1 MPGFDGT
8 GPVGY
13 GSMTGRGLGYCNP
26 RVGAG
31 TPFYGRRSGWGRGR
45 GGGFRRGGGGFGR
58 GWDLGRGRA
67 YSGAPPAYGPYAGP
81 AYGAPYGMDPQ
92 EEASYLKEEAAS
104 IRNELEAIQ
113 RRINELESKE
123 SPSR

>member
-8 GPVGY
+8 GPIGY

-31 TPFYGRRSGWGRGR
+31 TPFYGRRPGSGRGWGR
-45 GGGFRRGGGGFGR
+45 GFRRGGGVFAR
-58 GWDLGRGRA
+58 GWDFGRGRA
-67 YSGAPPAYGPYAGP
+67 YPGAPPAYGPYAGP
-81 AYGAPYGMDPQ
+81 AYGTPYGRDPQ
-92 EEASYLKEEAAS
+92 EEAAS

-123 SPSR
+123 SSSR